1 MFRLL
6 LLITLTL
13 FVTGCVSTTYES
25 EARYASSR
33 TMTEQNVSRC
43 RVLEWRQVDI
53 GAQPVRSTS
62 YNRYGGAYNQ
72 VNQALPG
79 PHAKTGATL
88 GAVAGAAL
96 MKEAFGDS
104 PYALLA
110 GAVIGS
116 TAGANAGNRM
126 DMKSPSRRG
135 IEYSVIKADGSES
148 VITQPLGP
156 NDRVTQAGQT
166 CRLVKS
172 GGVTRVLPAEHL
184 PGTISSPKVTR
195 IQ

>member
-1 MFRLL
+1 MIRIL
-6 LLITLTL
+6 LLISFALT
-13 FVTGCVSTTYES
+13 VSGCVSSTYES
-25 EARYASSR
+25 ESRYANMH
-33 TMTEQNVSRC
+33 TMTEQNVARC
-43 RVLEWRQVDI
+43 RVLEWRHVDI
-53 GAQPVRSTS
+53 GAQPVRSQRYS
-62 YNRYGGAYNQ
+62 RYGQ

-104 PYALLA
+104 PYAMLA

-116 TAGANAGNRM
+116 TAGANAGNKLDAR
-126 DMKSPSRRG
+126 SPARRG

-156 NDRVTQAGQT
+156 NDRITQAGQT
-166 CRLVKS
+166 CRLVNS

-184 PGTISSPKVTR
+184 PGAVHAPKTTR